1 MRQDRERLS
10 RRPDSVAAQSDD
22 DGASSRPLERFE
34 HAMSSYLVRV
44 NEAAAITGL
53 PASLIRK
60 SFMTEDKRQANI
72 PPPPP
77 HKKIGRAVYI
87 LRDKLEAWVESIDRP
102 NTIAPGRR
110 RRGRPTVVER
120 IELRRQR
127 EASLIDS
134 DQGT

>member
-1 MRQDRERLS
+1 MRQDRENIS
-10 RRPDSVAAQSDD
+10 RRPHSAAEQNDD
-22 DGASSRPLERFE
+22 NGTASRPLGRSE

-60 SFMTEDKRQANI
+60 SFMTEAKRQTNI

-87 LRDKLEAWVESIDRP
+87 LRDKLAAWVESIDRP
-102 NTIAPGRR
+102 NAIAPERR

>member
-1 MRQDRERLS
+1 
-10 RRPDSVAAQSDD
+10 
-22 DGASSRPLERFE
+22 
-34 HAMSSYLVRV
+34 MSSYLVRV

-102 NTIAPGRR
+102 NAIAPGRR